1 MDSCSSAAAANGQP
15 DSGFFAPGLV
25 IGAFRGTRSSG
36 LEFHGELTVP
46 YFEEIDSVPMHGRF
60 VLIELGDPNEA
71 VLGRMASVTADGWLT
86 GRSGEEHALRMAAGG
101 ERQPLEEWRG
111 RDVRYRVGI
120 RMLGVIRRREG
131 ELLFAPSH
139 RRVPHVGARVAF
151 LSEEVLRH
159 VAGGTRG
166 SEIGFYALGEF
177 VYCGLQEES
186 DSSAPQGAAGQ
197 RQSDP
202 PKSRSH
208 APAWMKAME
217 PSVPVRFA
225 MEQLVARRSFVFA
238 RAGFG
243 KSNLVKLLLSGLY
256 AEDPAISMP
265 DGRRAPV
272 GTVVFDPDG
281 EYFWP
286 DVHNRPA
293 LCDVEELAD
302 RLVVFTNQEAP
313 SPYYGSFKAAGV
325 HIDIRELAPALVISV
340 ALTPEQQMQ
349 QNVHKLKALD
359 AEAWGKLVDLVYEHG
374 NNAKPARVAALL
386 GLSESQEAELY
397 AARSHMTRIV
407 RELHDPDS
415 SMLTLLTRALGDGKL
430 CVLDVSR
437 MRGAASL
444 ALSGIVL
451 RYIFERNQREFTRAR
466 PKPIPTIAVVEEA
479 QAVLG
484 RYGAGESAYEEWV
497 KEGRK
502 YSLGAVLITQQ
513 PGSIPHE
520 LLSQGDSWFIF
531 HLLSEGDLRAVKA
544 ANAHFSDD
552 LLSSLLN
559 EPLPGN
565 GVFWS
570 SASGAPD
577 RAGNA
582 YPIPLRVLSFEDR
595 HSVADPHR
603 DLEARAVYASR
614 LARRLPSAGNA
625 ERGQGEQQRKQQ
637 GTPSRTGDRHAQLRV
652 EVLARMRADREL
664 SERLRRH
671 SEVPWVGV
679 QRAIERAL
687 PADSVP
693 DPEHW
698 AQRMVPVALDRL
710 FGRKDEGWRIERRPK
725 KDDPSRMVS
734 WVVIAP
740 K

>member
-1 MDSCSSAAAANGQP
+1 MAANGYEGDATAP
-15 DSGFFAPGLV
+15 VGNERPESGFFAPGSV
-25 IGAFRGTRSSG
+25 IGAFRGARSSG
-36 LEFHGELTVP
+36 LEFHGELALP
-46 YFEEIDSVPMHGRF
+46 NFKEIDSVPVHGRF
-60 VLIELGDPNEA
+60 VLIELGDPGEA
-71 VLGRMASVTADGWLT
+71 VLGRIASVTADG
-86 GRSGEEHALRMAAGG
+86 SEQLRG
-101 ERQPLEEWRG
+101 LE
-111 RDVRYRVGI
+111 VRYRVGI
-120 RMLGVIRRREG
+120 RMLGVIRRSGG

-139 RRVPHVGARVAF
+139 RRMPNVGARVAF

-159 VAGGTRG
+159 VAGGARG

-177 VYCGLQEES
+177 VYCGREQDS
-186 DSSAPQGAAGQ
+186 DT
-197 RQSDP
+197 P
-202 PKSRSH
+202 P
-208 APAWMKAME
+208 WMKAME
-217 PSVPVRFA
+217 PRVPVRFA

-243 KSNLVKLLLSGLY
+243 KSNLVKLLFSGLY
-256 AEDPAISMP
+256 AQPPAISMP

-293 LCDVEELAD
+293 LCDVKELAD
-302 RLVVFTNQEAP
+302 QLVVFTNQEAP

-325 HIDIRELAPALVISV
+325 RIDIRELAPALVISV

-359 AEAWGKLVDLVYEHG
+359 AEAWSELVDLVYKDG
-374 NNAKPARVAALL
+374 NHAKPARIAALL
-386 GLSESQEAELY
+386 GLSESQELELY
-397 AARSHMTRIV
+397 AARSNMTRIV
-407 RELHDPDS
+407 RELHDPNS
-415 SMLTLLTRALGDGKL
+415 RMLTLLMHALRDGKL

-451 RYIFERNQREFTRAR
+451 RYIFECNQHEFTRAR

-484 RYGAGESAYEEWV
+484 RYGSGESAYEEWV

-520 LLSQGDSWFIF
+520 LLSQGDSWFVF

-570 SASGAPD
+570 SASGQPD

-595 HSVADPHR
+595 HSVADPGR
-603 DLEARAVYASR
+603 QLAAREVYASR
-614 LARRLPSAGNA
+614 LATDAN
-625 ERGQGEQQRKQQ
+625 
-637 GTPSRTGDRHAQLRV
+637 RHAQLRA
-652 EVLARMRADREL
+652 EVLERMRADREL
-664 SERLRRH
+664 GERLRRTG
-671 SEVPWVGV
+671 EVPWLGV
-679 QRAIERAL
+679 QLAIQRAL
-687 PADSVP
+687 PPDSVP
-693 DPEHW
+693 DPERW
-698 AQRMVPVALDRL
+698 AQRMVPLALNRL
-710 FGRKDEGWRIERRPK
+710 YGPQNEAWRVERRPK

-734 WVVIAP
+734 WVVIAR

>member
-1 MDSCSSAAAANGQP
+1 VNGRP
-15 DSGFFAPGLV
+15 ESGFFAPGLV
-25 IGAFRGTRSSG
+25 IGAFRGSRSAG

-46 YFEEIDSVPMHGRF
+46 HFEEIDSVPMHGRF
-60 VLIELGDPNEA
+60 VTIELADPNEA
-71 VLGRMASVTADGWLT
+71 VLGRIAGVTADGWLT
-86 GRSGEEHALRMAAGG
+86 GRAGEEHALRMAAG
-101 ERQPLEEWRG
+101 EQRLSEEPRG

-120 RMLGVIRRREG
+120 RMLGVIRRRDG

-139 RRVPHVGARVAF
+139 RRVPHVGARAAF

-159 VAGGTRG
+159 VAGGMHG
-166 SEIGFYALGEF
+166 SDIGFYALGEF
-177 VYCGLQEES
+177 VYCGRQQQE
-186 DSSAPQGAAGQ
+186 DS
-197 RQSDP
+197 
-202 PKSRSH
+202 
-208 APAWMKAME
+208 PAWMKAME
-217 PSVPVRFA
+217 PPVPVRFA

-243 KSNLVKLLLSGLY
+243 KSNLVKLLFSGLY
-256 AEDPAISMP
+256 AQSPAISMP
-265 DGRRAPV
+265 DGRHAPV

-293 LCDVEELAD
+293 LCDVEALAD
-302 RLVVFTNQEAP
+302 QLVVFTNQEAP

-325 HIDIRELAPALVISV
+325 RIDIRNLAPALVISV

-349 QNVHKLKALD
+349 QNVHKLKALN
-359 AEAWGKLVDLVYEHG
+359 EAAWSKLVDLVYEHG
-374 NNAKPARVAALL
+374 NHAKPAEVAELL
-386 GLSESQEAELY
+386 GLSLSQEAELY

-407 RELHDPDS
+407 RELHEPDS
-415 SMLTLLTRALGDGKL
+415 KMLTLLIGALREGKL

-451 RYIFERNQREFTRAR
+451 RYVFERNQREFTRAR

-484 RYGAGESAYEEWV
+484 RYGSGESAYEEWI

-544 ANAHFSDD
+544 ANAHFSED

-570 SASGAPD
+570 SASGEPD

-595 HSVADPHR
+595 YSVADPRRRLKAR
-603 DLEARAVYASR
+603 DVYASR
-614 LARRLPSAGNA
+614 LARRALRSTGGAPQEPG
-625 ERGQGEQQRKQQ
+625 GQPKAD
-637 GTPSRTGDRHAQLRV
+637 SDRHAQLRAA
-652 EVLARMRADREL
+652 VLERMRADREL
-664 SERLRRH
+664 GERLRRH
-671 SEVPWVGV
+671 SEVPWLGV
-679 QRAIERAL
+679 QRAVERAL

-693 DPEHW
+693 DPERW
-698 AQRMVPVALDRL
+698 AQRMVPVALERMY
-710 FGRKDEGWRIERRPK
+710 GPQNEAWRVERRPK
-725 KDDPSRMVS
+725 KDDPSRTVA

>member
-1 MDSCSSAAAANGQP
+1 MDSRSTAPSTNGQPESANGQP
-15 DSGFFAPGLV
+15 ESGFFAPARV
-25 IGAFRGTRSSG
+25 IGAFRGARSSG
-36 LEFHGELTVP
+36 LEFHGELAVP
-46 YFEEIDSVPMHGRF
+46 YLEEIDSAPMHGRF

-71 VLGRMASVTADGWLT
+71 VLGRIASITADSGLA
-86 GRSGEEHALRMAAGG
+86 GRSVERPVLGIAVG
-101 ERQPLEEWRG
+101 ERHASEQLRR
-111 RDVRYRVGI
+111 RDVRYRMGI
-120 RMLGVIRRREG
+120 RMLGVIGQRDG

-139 RRVPHVGARVAF
+139 RRVPRVGARVAF
-151 LSEEVLRH
+151 LSDEVLRH

-177 VYCGLQEES
+177 VYCGRANDD
-186 DSSAPQGAAGQ
+186 DSTAHSGDERAQQG
-197 RQSDP
+197 
-202 PKSRSH
+202 RSEPGSQT
-208 APAWMKAME
+208 PAWMKAME
-217 PSVPVRFA
+217 PCVPVRFA

-243 KSNLVKLLLSGLY
+243 KSNLVKLLFSGLY
-256 AEDPAISMP
+256 ARRPAISMP

-293 LCDVEELAD
+293 LCDVEDLAD
-302 RLVVFTNQEAP
+302 QLVVFTNQEAP

-325 HIDIRELAPALVISV
+325 QIDIRDLAPALVISV

-349 QNVHKLKALD
+349 QNVHKLKGLD
-359 AEAWGKLVDLVYEHG
+359 EESWRELVDLVYEHG
-374 NNAKPARVAALL
+374 NNAKPASVAALL

-397 AARSHMTRIV
+397 AARAHMTRIV
-407 RELHDPDS
+407 RELHDPNS
-415 SMLTLLTRALGDGKL
+415 RMLTLLIHALRDGKL
-430 CVLDVSR
+430 CVVDVSR

-451 RYIFERNQREFTRAR
+451 RYVFERNQHEFTRAR

-484 RYGAGESAYEEWV
+484 RYGSGESAYEEWI

-502 YSLGAVLITQQ
+502 YNLGAVLITQQ

-531 HLLSEGDLRAVKA
+531 HMLSEGDLRAVKA

-570 SASGAPD
+570 SASGEPD

-582 YPIPLRVLSFEDR
+582 YPVPLRVLSFEDR
-595 HSVADPHR
+595 HSVADPR
-603 DLEARAVYASR
+603 RSREAREVYASS
-614 LARRLPSAGNA
+614 LAAPGA
-625 ERGQGEQQRKQQ
+625 
-637 GTPSRTGDRHAQLRV
+637 DRHAQLRA
-652 EVLARMRADREL
+652 EVLERMRTDREL
-664 SERLRRH
+664 SERLQRH
-671 SEVPWVGV
+671 SEVPWLGV
-679 QRAIERAL
+679 QKAIERAL

-693 DPEHW
+693 DPERW

-710 FGRKDEGWRIERRPK
+710 FGPQDQAWHVERRPK

-734 WVVIAP
+734 WVVIDP

>member
-1 MDSCSSAAAANGQP
+1 VSSASVDSRAAASVQSRPAAPETNGQP
-15 DSGFFAPGLV
+15 ESGFFEPSRV
-25 IGAFRGTRSSG
+25 IGAFRGARSGG

-46 YFEEIDSVPMHGRF
+46 YFKEIDSVPMHGRF

-71 VLGRMASVTADGWLT
+71 LLGRIAGVGADGWLT
-86 GRSGEEHALRMAAGG
+86 GRAGEDRALRIAVG
-101 ERQPLEEWRG
+101 ESQSSEDSRR
-111 RDVRYRVGI
+111 RDVHYRVTI
-120 RMLGVIRRREG
+120 RMLGVIRRRDG

-139 RRVPHVGARVAF
+139 RRVPQVGARVAF
-151 LSEEVLRH
+151 LSDEVLRH

-177 VYCGLQEES
+177 VYRGLGEEG
-186 DSSAPQGAAGQ
+186 SSP
-197 RQSDP
+197 
-202 PKSRSH
+202 
-208 APAWMKAME
+208 PAWMKAME
-217 PSVPVRFA
+217 PRVPVRFA
-225 MEQLVARRSFVFA
+225 MEQLVARRSFVLA

-243 KSNLVKLLLSGLY
+243 KSNLVKLLFSGLY
-256 AEDPAISMP
+256 AQRPAISMP

-293 LCDVEELAD
+293 FCDVEDLAD
-302 RLVVFTNQEAP
+302 QLVVFTNQEAP
-313 SPYYGSFKAAGV
+313 SQYYGSFKAAGV
-325 HIDIRELAPALVISV
+325 RVDIRDLAPALVISV
-340 ALTPEQQMQ
+340 ALTPEQQLQ

-359 AEAWGKLVDLVYEHG
+359 AEAWSELVDLIYKDG
-374 NNAKPARVAALL
+374 NHAKPARVAALL

-407 RELHDPDS
+407 RELHEPNGR
-415 SMLTLLTRALGDGKL
+415 MLTLLTQALRDGKL

-466 PKPIPTIAVVEEA
+466 PKPIPTIAVLEEA
-479 QAVLG
+479 QTVLG
-484 RYGAGESAYEEWV
+484 RYGSGESAYEEWV

-552 LLSSLLN
+552 LLCSLLN
-559 EPLPGN
+559 EPLSGN

-570 SASGAPD
+570 SASGEPD

-595 HSVADPHR
+595 NAVADPR
-603 DLEARAVYASR
+603 RTLSARAVYASR
-614 LARRLPSAGNA
+614 LARVTAPSGGEDQEKRGEQASAGA
-625 ERGQGEQQRKQQ
+625 
-637 GTPSRTGDRHAQLRV
+637 DRHAQLRAA
-652 EVLARMRADREL
+652 VLGRMRADREL
-664 SERLRRH
+664 GERLRRH
-671 SEVPWVGV
+671 GEVPWLGV

-687 PADSVP
+687 PPGSVP

-698 AQRMVPVALDRL
+698 AQRMVPAALDRL
-710 FGRKDEGWRIERRPK
+710 YGPQDEAWRIERRPK
-725 KDDPSRMVS
+725 KDDPSRTVA
-734 WVVIAP
+734 WVVIA

>member
-1 MDSCSSAAAANGQP
+1 VSSASVDSRSAQRARNGGP
-15 DSGFFAPGLV
+15 ESSGFFEPGGV
-25 IGAFRGTRSSG
+25 IGAFRGARSVG

-46 YFEEIDSVPMHGRF
+46 HFEGIDLTPMHGRF

-71 VLGRMASVTADGWLT
+71 VLGRIAGVTSDGWLT
-86 GRSGEEHALRMAAGG
+86 GRVGEEHALRMAAG
-101 ERQPLEEWRG
+101 ERQVSADLHG
-111 RDVRYRVGI
+111 RDVRYRVGV
-120 RMLGVIRRREG
+120 RMLGVVRRREDG
-131 ELLFAPSH
+131 LLFAPSH
-139 RRVPHVGARVAF
+139 RRVPQVGARAAF
-151 LSEEVLRH
+151 LSEDVLRH

-177 VYCGLQEES
+177 VYCGRPNTQ
-186 DSSAPQGAAGQ
+186 D
-197 RQSDP
+197 
-202 PKSRSH
+202 
-208 APAWMKAME
+208 APAWMKPME
-217 PSVPVRFA
+217 PRVPVRFA
-225 MEQLVARRSFVFA
+225 VEQLVARRSFVFA

-243 KSNLVKLLLSGLY
+243 KSNLVKLLFSGLY
-256 AEDPAISMP
+256 AQRPAISMP

-272 GTVVFDPDG
+272 GTVLFDPDG

-293 LCDVEELAD
+293 LCDVEDLAD
-302 RLVVFTNQEAP
+302 QLVVFTNQESP

-325 HIDIRELAPALVISV
+325 HVDIRELAPALVISV

-349 QNVHKLKALD
+349 QNVHKLKGLSED
-359 AEAWGKLVDLVYEHG
+359 AWRELVDLVYEHG
-374 NNAKPARVAALL
+374 NRAKPAKIAELL
-386 GLSESQEAELY
+386 GLSLSQEAELY

-407 RELHDPDS
+407 RELHEPDS
-415 SMLTLLTRALGDGKL
+415 KMLTLLVRALREGKL

-444 ALSGIVL
+444 ALSGVVL

-544 ANAHFSDD
+544 ANAHFSED

-570 SASGAPD
+570 SASGEPD

-595 HSVADPHR
+595 CSVADPDR
-603 DLEARAVYASR
+603 QLEAREVYASK
-614 LARRLPSAGNA
+614 LAARSLPSAG
-625 ERGQGEQQRKQQ
+625 EDEPQPGEQPGGLSKAD
-637 GTPSRTGDRHAQLRV
+637 GDRHARLRA
-652 EVLARMRADREL
+652 EVLERMRTDREL
-664 SERLRRH
+664 GERLRHH
-671 SEVPWVGV
+671 SDIPWLGV
-679 QRAIERAL
+679 QRAVERAL

-693 DPEHW
+693 DPERW
-698 AQRMVPVALDRL
+698 AQRMVPVALERMY
-710 FGRKDEGWRIERRPK
+710 GPQNEAWCVERRPK
-725 KDDPSRMVS
+725 KDDPSRTVA